1 MNREEY
7 DVIDNKGSR
16 HFWFAQRRRILEHLI
31 NKYNLKESTVL
42 DTGTGTGIDLDLF
55 SNAIGVD
62 IDTYGLMYAL
72 KQGKPL
78 INCNAQALPVKSG
91 SIDCIISMDL
101 LGSMGLKAEKV
112 FDEYFRV
119 LKAGGIVIM
128 NLPALQFM
136 YSGHDIAVGNA
147 RRFNRPMVKR
157 MTGTGRFKLEE
168 IFYWNSLLLPLVMG
182 KRFLINRL
190 TGLNESD
197 VGSVNGLQNSI
208 FNTVM
213 RAEYNAAIN
222 GLMPVGLS
230 IMCVAR
236 KREV

>member
-7 DVIDNKGSR
+7 DVIDSKGSR

-31 NKYNLKESTVL
+31 DKYNLKNSLVL
-42 DTGTGTGIDLDLF
+42 DTGAGTGIDLGLF
-55 SNAIGVD
+55 SNAIGSD

-72 KQGKPL
+72 KQDKPL
-78 INCNAQALPVKSG
+78 INCDAQALPVKSG
-91 SIDCIISMDL
+91 SIDCILSMDL
-101 LGSMGLKAEKV
+101 LGSVGLETEKV
-112 FDEYFRV
+112 FDEYYRV

-147 RRFNRPMVKR
+147 RRFNRPMLKR
-157 MTGTGRFKLEE
+157 MAGISRFRPEE

-208 FNTVM
+208 FNIVM
-213 RAEYNAAIN
+213 RAEYNAAIS
-222 GLMPVGLS
+222 GFMPVGLS
-230 IMCVAR
+230 LMCVVR
-236 KREV
+236 KREI